1 MAPLPSYAADRLAG
15 LDNAELIEILIRDE
29 DRVPRKVVDELAR
42 RGDAAVAALENR
54 FASPEAWSAD
64 VSRGEWWL
72 RLHAAM
78 TFGLVPTT
86 HAGEALIRW
95 MRQLDAAGDDDM
107 EEWLAGFWPALFA
120 NKPDSMLEPL
130 RELCTD
136 TGLGWF
142 ARWNAM
148 EVFIATAERLGAA
161 ALEAELEWIAAL
173 AADEDEDRDTRL
185 QAGHV
190 LLDFPRPPHR
200 ALLEALA
207 EHEQDIQH
215 AFGPSDVDEAFER
228 GRDDPKWRRFADPWK
243 LYAPH
248 AIEARQRRRAQQG
261 TESP

>member
-1 MAPLPSYAADRLAG
+1 MAPLPSYAGDRLAR

-42 RGDAAVAALENR
+42 RGDEAVAALEER
-54 FASPEAWSAD
+54 FASPEAWSSD
-64 VSRGEWWL
+64 VSDGQRWL

-86 HAGEALIRW
+86 SAGEALIRW

-120 NKPDSMLEPL
+120 NKPASVLEPL

-136 TGLGWF
+136 PGVGRF

-148 EVFIATAERLGAA
+148 EAFIATAERLGPT

-173 AADEDEDRDTRL
+173 AADEDQDSDTRL
-185 QAGHV
+185 QAGNT
-190 LLDFPRPPHR
+190 LLDFPRNAHR
-200 ALLEALA
+200 ALLEALT
-207 EHEQDIQH
+207 EHQQDIEY
-215 AFGPSDVDEAFER
+215 AFGQSDVEEAFER

-243 LYAPH
+243 FYAPH
-248 AIEARQRRRAQQG
+248 AIEARQRRWAQER